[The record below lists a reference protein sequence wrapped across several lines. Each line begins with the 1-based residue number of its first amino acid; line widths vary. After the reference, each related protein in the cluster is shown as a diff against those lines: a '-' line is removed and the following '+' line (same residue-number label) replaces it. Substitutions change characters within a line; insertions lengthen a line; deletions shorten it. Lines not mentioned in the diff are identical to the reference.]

1 MDYKNALQI
10 EMQAAKKRAA
20 ATYLRSEISLKTTI
34 SDLIAMVNEDKE
46 LVKAAGELTLGEVL
60 DKGYADGKQERRKVD
75 RDAVKKQV
83 VELLKSSENG
93 ELPVYDIKKH
103 LPDMDNRSWS
113 HIRQEL
119 IDEKKVEQKGERK
132 GSSLKLK

>member
-83 VELLKSSENG
+83 VELLKRSKGG
-93 ELPVYDIKKH
+93 ELAVYEIKKQ
-103 LPDMDNRSWS
+103 LANVDNRSWDS
-113 HIRQEL
+113 IKKEL
-119 IDEKKVEQKGERK
+119 VEEKKVKVEGQRK
-132 GSSLKLK
+132 GSKLKLL